1 MKDKKVLGLIG
12 GVLIFLLGGY
22 FLFFANKTSTKTPA
36 TQEFQQQEIP
46 TISAEELGLSLTAGA
61 DKKRVIIE
69 ITKTSDL
76 KFLDYELSYTSKGNI
91 PRGAI
96 GQIEIKNPGKPI
108 KQEIP
113 LGTCSDVCH
122 YDEGVSDIK
131 LILKVTKDNGKVFQ
145 AEKRL
150 EL

>member
-1 MKDKKVLGLIG
+1 MDKKILGILTAVLLI
-12 GVLIFLLGGY
+12 LLGGY

-46 TISAEELGLSLTAGA
+46 TISAEELGLTLTSGFAN
-61 DKKRVIIE
+61 KTVIL
-69 ITKTSDL
+69 TVTNTGGL
-76 KFLDYELSYTSKGNI
+76 KLLEYELSYTSKGNI

-108 KQEIP
+108 KQEIT

-131 LILKVTKDNGKVFQ
+131 LILKVTKNNGKVFQ